1 MLAEDAMANDVV
13 SEVDELTCTVPTEMP
28 AEPPDPLNCTV
39 VAPLTKLVPVSVT
52 LTVVPG
58 APDVGEIDVKVGGP
72 LAVLALTVN
81 VTPLLIPALVVT
93 VTVRAPAVADDEIV
107 NDVVS

>member
-52 LTVVPG
+52 LTVFPG
-58 APDVGEIDVKVGGP
+58 DPDDGEIPVNVGGP
-72 LAVLALTVN
+72 P
-81 VTPLLIPALVVT
+81 PLLPPPAAVT
-93 VTVRAPAVADDEIV
+93 LTEASSVAGEPV
-107 NDVVS
+107 MLYSRNLYVAA